1 MGSQNQIK
9 SKLLELEGGKF
20 QRLCDD
26 WLHRK
31 GFENINPIGMMD
43 TTDRVVKGTPDCLLM
58 QANGKYIFSE
68 YTVQQDRL
76 ANKLTDDI
84 NKCFDENKTS
94 ISVDKISEMVICYL
108 GKLSTQEINQL
119 RALCYDRG
127 VMLTLYGLDSISLS
141 INNTYPVLSETYL
154 DLPLDTGQLLSVN
167 DFIERYGRSN
177 FTTSIDNELLFCD
190 DLLSN
195 AVRTLESSNFL
206 LVSGAAGLGKTL
218 FSVTLAKRILQ
229 KNKCI
234 NVICLFDKGA
244 DLIRDITAYF
254 SEPGD
259 YLIFVDDANRLD
271 NRLDYILHY
280 LTEKDGNRR
289 FRIVATVR
297 DYARISVIEK
307 VRKYTE
313 LHEQVITPLTDE
325 QIKELVESLFGIK
338 NCKYQK
344 RIQEISCGNPRL
356 AVMASKVA
364 IETNQIQSIQNV
376 TSLYSDYFAENE
388 NVKLVLE
395 DERLVLT
402 ACAISFFRKVDKLNE
417 QQMRMVESSFG
428 IQAEEFWELVDVLHK
443 NELVDLYENEVVK
456 ISDQVLSTY
465 LFYIAVFEKKII
477 PFSSIVKDFYPDY
490 NRTIVDSLNPI
501 ISAFDQIKVVAGI
514 RCEIKNIFEIF
525 SENENIDKS
534 IEFLNTFWFALPTEA
549 LVYSLKTINNMP
561 KVDIDWK
568 NESYEESKSEA
579 GKSSLISL
587 LTSFRFYD
595 EQEFK
600 MSFELLLKYLV
611 KSRTSLGFVIRA
623 LSERYN
629 FKPDD
634 CRYGYYVQSFIV
646 DKLAEQMENGEN
658 YLFSRLFILVAN
670 CLLKV
675 EHRDHQWSRGDSIS
689 IITFRLTPDEYL
701 LSLREKIISSLSV
714 LMAKV
719 EFEPLVIDIFKE
731 YVSWVRYEGKDM
743 AEADLPFIARYLIKK
758 LDKDNLSHCMMM
770 QDYCEH
776 LDSLELNYP
785 KEWNEDF
792 FNETLKL
799 SNLLLEDRHERR
811 MLEMGYDEY
820 NQYRHQSLV
829 EHFTGISIADFINFI
844 DRCNELNNA
853 LSGRDRDYSLKNGIE
868 MSLHAMAESVPELFP
883 DIVSRYMD
891 YDDSF
896 EVDPHFI
903 VTNLFKTQSSED
915 VFLLLNS
922 KEYRWKKLWL
932 STYFALLPEESI
944 TDNDADLLI
953 EHISNTPSNK
963 LRCWLDYLDKYKRID
978 GAIYC
983 KIVRILTDKSREDA
997 NYARS
1002 LGHLFSK
1009 HSSVFGNWFEV
1020 FKLDEEL
1027 VFDVYLAAYSLE
1039 RHWDYSG
1046 DALKLLLDRKFDFLY
1061 RLIDQI
1067 YEKERW
1073 PDLHTNMPELNS
1085 LWERE
1090 GYIQEIEDYAKY
1102 LQSKDEHA
1110 FRYREN
1116 IFSKLFTKEKGKTE
1130 SEEMVQKK
1138 YDFFRNAVKKNAT
1151 DIKFMCFLFN
1161 SAQYLSEEFRRELL
1175 GLFLSEN
1182 DKFEDF
1188 QTLDYELTTR
1198 SWSGSRV
1205 PILEREKNFLESLLP
1220 LFNSIQFL
1228 EHKSY
1233 VEKQIEDKLKSI
1245 EYEKKRDYLESR

>member
-58 QANGKYIFSE
+58 QENGKYIFSE

-94 ISVDKISEMVICYL
+94 ISADKISEIIICYL

-119 RALCYDRG
+119 RTLCYDRG

-141 INNTYPVLSETYL
+141 IKNSYPVLSETYL

-195 AVRTLESSNFL
+195 MVRILESSNFL

-229 KNKCI
+229 ENENI

-259 YLIFVDDANRLD
+259 YLIFIDDANRLD

-280 LTEKDGNRR
+280 LTEKDENRS

-297 DYARISVIEK
+297 DYARTSVIEK
-307 VRKYTE
+307 VSKYTV

-338 NCKYQK
+338 NGEYQK

-376 TSLYSDYFAENE
+376 TSLYSDYFGEND

-395 DERLVLT
+395 DERLVLA

-428 IQAEEFWELVDVLHK
+428 IQSEEFWELVDVLHK

-456 ISDQVLSTY
+456 ISDQILSTY
-465 LFYIAVFEKKII
+465 LFYMAAFEKNII
-477 PFSSIVKDFYPDY
+477 SFSSIVKDFYPDY
-490 NRTIVDSLNPI
+490 TKTIVDSLNPI
-501 ISAFDQIKVVAGI
+501 ISAFDQRKVVAGI
-514 RCEIKNIFEIF
+514 RSEIKDIFEMF
-525 SENENIDKS
+525 CENESIGKS

-549 LVYSLKTINNMP
+549 LIYASNTINNMLM
-561 KVDIDWK
+561 VDIDWK
-568 NESYEESKSEA
+568 NEPYEESKSEA
-579 GKSSLISL
+579 DKSSLVSL
-587 LTSFRFYD
+587 LTNFRFYG
-595 EQEFK
+595 EQEFQI
-600 MSFELLLKYLV
+600 SFELLLEYLV
-611 KSRTSLGFVIRA
+611 KSKASLGYVIRA
-623 LSERYN
+623 LFERYN

-634 CRYGYYVQSFIV
+634 CRYGYYVQSFVV
-646 DKLAEQMENGEN
+646 DKLVEQMKSGEN
-658 YLFSRLFILVAN
+658 YLFSRLFILLAN

-675 EHRDHQWSRGDSIS
+675 EHQDQQWSRGDSIS
-689 IITFRLTPDEYL
+689 IIRFKLTLDEYL

-714 LMAKV
+714 LMAKD
-719 EFEPLVIDIFKE
+719 EFSPLVIEVFKE
-731 YVSWVRYEGKDM
+731 YVGRVRYEGVNM
-743 AEADLPFIARYLIKK
+743 VEADLPFIARYLIKN
-758 LDKDNLSHCMMM
+758 LDEDNLSHCVMM

-776 LDSLELNYP
+776 LDSLEVDYP
-785 KEWNEDF
+785 KEWNENF

-799 SNLLLEDRHERR
+799 SHLLLEDRHEQR
-811 MLEMGYDEY
+811 MLKMDYEEY
-820 NQYRHQSLV
+820 NQHRHKVLV
-829 EHFTGISIADFINFI
+829 EHFTGISLTGFIEFI
-844 DRCNELNNA
+844 ERCKRLNNA
-853 LSGRDRDYSLKNGIE
+853 LSGRDRDYRLKHGIE
-868 MSLHAMAESVPELFP
+868 ASLRAMAESVPEIFP
-883 DIVSRYMD
+883 DIISEYID
-891 YDDSF
+891 YDDFF
-896 EVDPHFI
+896 EVTPYGI
-903 VTNLFKTQSSED
+903 VTELFKTQSRES
-915 VFLLLNS
+915 VFFVLNS

-932 STYFALLPEESI
+932 STYFSLLPEESI
-944 TDNDADLLI
+944 VDNDVNLLI
-953 EHISNTPSNK
+953 EHINKAQSNE
-963 LRCWLDYLDKYKRID
+963 LVYGLDYLNKYKRID
-978 GAIYC
+978 DAIYC
-983 KIVRILTDKSREDA
+983 KVVRILTDKSTEDA
-997 NYARS
+997 NYAG
-1002 LGHLFSK
+1002 LLEHLFSRY
-1009 HSSVFGNWFEV
+1009 SSMFGNWFEV
-1020 FKLDEEL
+1020 FNWDEEL
-1027 VFDVYLAAYSLE
+1027 VFDAYLAAYNLE
-1039 RHWDYSG
+1039 RCWDYSG
-1046 DALKLLLDRKFDFLY
+1046 DALKLLLDRNFDFLY
-1061 RLIDQI
+1061 RFVDKI

-1073 PDLHTNMPELNS
+1073 PNIHTDMPDVNF

-1090 GYIQEIEDYAKY
+1090 AYIQEIEDYAKY
-1102 LQSKDEHA
+1102 LHSKDEHA

-1116 IFSKLFTKEKGKTE
+1116 IFSKLFIKERGGIE
-1130 SEEMVQKK
+1130 SEDMVNKK
-1138 YDFFRNAVKKNAT
+1138 YDFFRNAIKRNAT
-1151 DIKFMCFLFN
+1151 DTRFMCFLFN
-1161 SAQYLSEEFRRELL
+1161 SAQLLSEKFRRELL

-1182 DKFEDF
+1182 DKFKDF
-1188 QTLDYELTTR
+1188 QMLDYELTTR
-1198 SWSGSRV
+1198 VWSGSRV

-1228 EHKSY
+1228 EHKFY
-1233 VEKQIEDKLKSI
+1233 VEGQIEDKLKSI
-1245 EYEKKRDYLESR
+1245 EYEKKRDYLEGR

>member
-84 NKCFDENKTS
+84 NKCFDENKTG
-94 ISVDKISEMVICYL
+94 ISVDKISEMIICYL

-229 KNKCI
+229 ENECI

-297 DYARISVIEK
+297 DYARTSVIEK

-338 NCKYQK
+338 NGKYQK

-376 TSLYSDYFAENE
+376 TSLYSDYFGENE
-388 NVKLVLE
+388 NVKFVLE

-465 LFYIAVFEKKII
+465 LFYMAVFEKKII

-501 ISAFDQIKVVAGI
+501 ISAFDQRKVVAGI
-514 RCEIKNIFEIF
+514 RCEIKDIFEMF

-561 KVDIDWK
+561 KVDVDWK

-579 GKSSLISL
+579 GTSSLISL

-634 CRYGYYVQSFIV
+634 CRYGYYVQSFMV
-646 DKLAEQMENGEN
+646 DKLVEQMENGEN

-701 LSLREKIISSLSV
+701 LSLREKIISSLSI

-719 EFEPLVIDIFKE
+719 EFEPLVIDVFKE

-743 AEADLPFIARYLIKK
+743 VEADLTFIARYLIKK

-785 KEWNEDF
+785 KEWNENF

-799 SNLLLEDRHERR
+799 SNLLLEDRHERH

-829 EHFTGISIADFINFI
+829 EHFTGISIADFIDFI

-853 LSGRDRDYSLKNGIE
+853 LSGRYRDYSLKNGIE
-868 MSLHAMAESVPELFP
+868 MSLRAMAESVPELFP

-953 EHISNTPSNK
+953 EHISNTPSNE
-963 LRCWLDYLDKYKRID
+963 LRGWLGYLDKYKRID

-1020 FKLDEEL
+1020 FKPDEEL
-1027 VFDVYLAAYSLE
+1027 VFDAYLAAYSLE

-1073 PDLHTNMPELNS
+1073 PDLHTNMPELNF
-1085 LWERE
+1085 LWGRE

-1138 YDFFRNAVKKNAT
+1138 HDFFRNAVNKNAT

-1175 GLFLSEN
+1175 GLFLSKN

-1228 EHKSY
+1228 EYKSY
-1233 VEKQIEDKLKSI
+1233 VENQIEDKLKSI

>member
-297 DYARISVIEK
+297 DYARTSVIEK

>member
-9 SKLLELEGGKF
+9 SKLLEMEGGKF

-31 GFENINPIGMMD
+31 GYENINPIGMMD
-43 TTDRVVKGTPDCLLM
+43 TTDRVVKGTPDCLFM
-58 QANGKYIFSE
+58 QASGKYIFSE
-68 YTVQQDRL
+68 YTVQQERL
-76 ANKLTDDI
+76 ANKLKDDI
-84 NKCFDENKTS
+84 EKCFDENKTS
-94 ISVDKISEMVICYL
+94 IPVDKISEIIICYL
-108 GKLSTQEINQL
+108 GKLSTEEINQL
-119 RALCYDRG
+119 RTLCYDRG
-127 VMLTLYGLDSISLS
+127 VMLTLNGLDSISLS
-141 INNTYPVLSETYL
+141 IKNSYPVLSETYL
-154 DLPLDTGQLLSVN
+154 DLSLDTGQLLSVD
-167 DFIERYGRSN
+167 DFVERYGRSN

-218 FSVTLAKRILQ
+218 FLVTLAKRILQ
-229 KNKCI
+229 ENENI

-244 DLIRDITAYF
+244 DLTRDITAYF

-280 LTEKDGNRR
+280 LTEKDENRS

-297 DYARISVIEK
+297 DYARTSVIEK

-325 QIKELVESLFGIK
+325 QIKELADSLFSIK
-338 NCKYQK
+338 NGEYQK

-364 IETNQIQSIQNV
+364 IETNQIKSIQNV
-376 TSLYSDYFAENE
+376 TSLYSDYFGENE

-395 DERLVLT
+395 DERLVLA
-402 ACAISFFRKVDKLNE
+402 ACAISFFRKIDKLNE
-417 QQMRMVESSFG
+417 QQMGMVENSFG
-428 IQAEEFWELVDVLHK
+428 IQAEEFWELVDILHK

-490 NRTIVDSLNPI
+490 TRTIVDSLNPI
-501 ISAFDQIKVVAGI
+501 VSAFDQRKVVAGI
-514 RCEIKNIFEIF
+514 RSEIKDIFEMY
-525 SENENIDKS
+525 SENESIDKS

-549 LVYSLKTINNMP
+549 LVYSSNTINNMP
-561 KVDIDWK
+561 EVDIDWK
-568 NESYEESKSEA
+568 NESYDESKSDA
-579 GKSSLISL
+579 GKSSLVSL

-595 EQEFK
+595 EHEFK
-600 MSFELLLKYLV
+600 ISFELLLKYLV
-611 KSRTSLGFVIRA
+611 KSRTSLSSVIRA
-623 LSERYN
+623 LSGRYN

-646 DKLAEQMENGEN
+646 DKLVEQMENGEN

-675 EHRDHQWSRGDSIS
+675 EHREHQWSRGDSIS

-701 LSLREKIISSLSV
+701 LSLRDKIISSLSF
-714 LMAKV
+714 LMAKD
-719 EFEPLVIDIFKE
+719 EFEPLVTDVFKE
-731 YVSWVRYEGKDM
+731 YVSRVRHEGKDM

-758 LDKDNLSHCMMM
+758 LDKDSLSHCMMV

-785 KEWNEDF
+785 KEWGEGF

-799 SNLLLEDRHERR
+799 SNLILEDRHERR
-811 MLEMGYDEY
+811 MLEMGYEEY

-829 EHFTGISIADFINFI
+829 EHFTSISIEDFIDFI

-868 MSLHAMAESVPELFP
+868 MSLRAMAESVPEIFP
-883 DIVSRYMD
+883 DIISIYMD

-896 EVDPHFI
+896 EVNPHSI
-903 VTNLFKTQSSED
+903 VIDLFKTQSSED

-932 STYFALLPEESI
+932 STYFALLPEDSI
-944 TDNDADLLI
+944 ADNDANLLI
-953 EHISNTPSNK
+953 EHISNTPSNE
-963 LRCWLDYLDKYKRID
+963 LRGWLDYLDKYKRID

-983 KIVRILTDKSREDA
+983 KIVRILTDKSLEDA

-1009 HSSVFGNWFEV
+1009 HSRVFGNWLEV
-1020 FKLDEEL
+1020 FKSDEEL
-1027 VFDVYLAAYSLE
+1027 VFDAYLAAYSLE
-1039 RHWDYSG
+1039 GHWDYSG
-1046 DALKLLLDRKFDFLY
+1046 NALKLLLDIKFDFLY

-1073 PDLHTNMPELNS
+1073 PDLHTNMPELNF

-1090 GYIQEIEDYAKY
+1090 GYIQEIEGYAKY
-1102 LQSKDEHA
+1102 LQIKDEHA

-1116 IFSKLFTKEKGKTE
+1116 IFSKLFNKEKGRTE
-1130 SEEMVQKK
+1130 SEEIIQKK
-1138 YDFFRNAVKKNAT
+1138 YDFFRNAVKKNST
-1151 DIKFMCFLFN
+1151 DIEFMCFLFN

-1205 PILEREKNFLESLLP
+1205 PILERERNFLESLLP

-1233 VEKQIEDKLKSI
+1233 VEIQIDDKLKSI